1 MFEKLLNLFR
11 FKSESNEVRYDV
23 TISIDKDLFEQLNE
37 IAVHRGVKAE
47 KEALLFWK
55 IGFFLER
62 AKSYCYYEMKI
73 TFKDSEGKEKTISY
87 EELIKFLLKEDE

>member
-11 FKSESNEVRYDV
+11 SKPESNEVRYDV
-23 TISIDKDLFEQLNE
+23 TISIVKNSFEQLNE

-55 IGFFLER
+55 MGFFLER
-62 AKSYCYYEMKI
+62 VKSEYEMKI
-73 TFKDSEGKEKTISY
+73 TFKDSEGKEKTIGY
-87 EELIKFLLKEDE
+87 EELIQFLLKEDE